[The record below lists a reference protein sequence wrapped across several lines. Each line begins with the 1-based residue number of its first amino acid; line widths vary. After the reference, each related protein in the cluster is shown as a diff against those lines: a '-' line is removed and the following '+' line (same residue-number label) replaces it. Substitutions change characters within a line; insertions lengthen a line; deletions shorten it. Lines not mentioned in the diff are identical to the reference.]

1 MTVVGKTSCFK
12 PRGRCGADA
21 ARKKNDRQFETARF
35 QRMQRDVWSYRYLEN
50 NINHMIFHF
59 YFDDAGILR
68 QTQKA
73 PDPMYDNTRRGR
85 F

>member
-1 MTVVGKTSCFK
+1 
-12 PRGRCGADA
+12 
-21 ARKKNDRQFETARF
+21 
-35 QRMQRDVWSYRYLEN
+35 MQRDVWSYRYLEN